1 MTFLSC
7 SKFLKVMFPCCNF
20 WWIFPMQNLRCNWIT
35 QHCKKVWVVV
45 QPRVEEKE
53 EGRWNKEGLLKRP
66 TDHNS
71 GGRVS
76 SEGNGPSIFFAIICF
91 CRCFLNSL
99 QMNYQPSFNC
109 ILWPGS
115 QKFTTAI
122 AAFFRIFTPVPQT
135 WPNKCSCGLGLVHIP
150 SSLSVSCYFTLIHLM
165 HIKGIKA
172 LCLWNKNLLTIS
184 SSQLLWK
191 CRERFLFER

>member
-20 WWIFPMQNLRCNWIT
+20 RWIFHMQNLRCNWIT
-35 QHCKKVWVVV
+35 QHCNKVWVVV
-45 QPRVEEKE
+45 QPWVEEKE

-66 TDHNS
+66 TDHSS

-76 SEGNGPSIFFAIICF
+76 SEGNGPSFFAIICF

-135 WPNKCSCGLGLVHIP
+135 WPNKCSCGLGLVHNIKFSIRILLLHTDSLDAYQRDQ
-150 SSLSVSCYFTLIHLM
+150 SSM
-165 HIKGIKA
+165 
-172 LCLWNKNLLTIS
+172 LWNKKSFDDI
-184 SSQLLWK
+184 Q
-191 CRERFLFER
+191 